1 MRGFWNPTPEQ
12 LIGKKERVMREQMQS
27 KEELW
32 IIINDTP
39 GLRTLMRKAYGYDME
54 GLYQQLIEER
64 IKSKTETDNGV

>member
-54 GLYQQLIEER
+54 GL
-64 IKSKTETDNGV
+64 S